1 MNISTL
7 TTDGVSRIKLN
18 GRFTFDKHK
27 DFRLAIKD
35 QLTGKSRNI
44 EIDFGQVD
52 YLDSSA
58 LGMLLLAREQ
68 ASQAGKTVALTNCR
82 GNVKAVL
89 DVANFQRLFEIS

>member
-27 DFRLAIKD
+27 DFRQVIKD
-35 QLTGKSRNI
+35 QLTGKSRVI